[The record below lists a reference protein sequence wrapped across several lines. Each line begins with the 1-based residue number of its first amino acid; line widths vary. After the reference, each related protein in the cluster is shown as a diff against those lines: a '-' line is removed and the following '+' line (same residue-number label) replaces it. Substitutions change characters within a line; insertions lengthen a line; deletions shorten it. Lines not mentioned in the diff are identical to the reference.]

1 MLSKKVIIDHERYDE
16 LRAMLEERR
25 QEIQKK
31 LRSLRETLPADNDDV
46 KDTEE
51 QSVDDFVQEVD
62 FALMQMK
69 SQTLAKIDEAVRRL
83 EKGRY
88 GVVHGVR
95 HGDRGGAPEGPA
107 LRGPVPRVPGGRG
120 AAGRGGAGVP
130 RLPEPARQGVR
141 SGRPLNAAGCATQS
155 RANRER

>member
-1 MLSKKVIIDHERYDE
+1 MLRKKVIIDRERYEE
-16 LRAMLEERR
+16 LRTMLEERR
-25 QEIQKK
+25 AELQNK
-31 LRSLRETLPADNDDV
+31 LRSLRETLPADNDNV

-88 GVVHGVR
+88 GACTECGTEIAAAR
-95 HGDRGGAPEGPA
+95 LKA
-107 LRGPVPRVPGGRG
+107 LPFAAKCRECQETEERRAAEEKESRAFQRPLSKEYS
-120 AAGRGGAGVP
+120 AGR
-130 RLPEPARQGVR
+130 
-141 SGRPLNAAGCATQS
+141 
-155 RANRER
+155 

>member
-1 MLSKKVIIDHERYDE
+1 MLRKKVIIDHERYDE

-31 LRSLRETLPADNDDV
+31 LRSLRETLPADNEVV

-88 GVVHGVR
+88 GVCTECGTEIAAAR
-95 HGDRGGAPEGPA
+95 LKA
-107 LRGPVPRVPGGRG
+107 LPFAAKCRECQEAEERSAAEEKESRAFQSPLSKEFS
-120 AAGRGGAGVP
+120 AGR
-130 RLPEPARQGVR
+130 
-141 SGRPLNAAGCATQS
+141 
-155 RANRER
+155 